1 MAVYTKTAMSSNNKL
16 IIKVL
21 LLLSMVETCFGT
33 RAHQPRYEHER
44 HFFDLTHPYDERMPV
59 KEDAT
64 PLELSPSQQDEG
76 NGAR

>member
-1 MAVYTKTAMSSNNKL
+1 MARHTKTVMSLNKKL
-16 IIKVL
+16 IFKVFC
-21 LLLSMVETCFGT
+21 LLSIVVTCFGN

-59 KEDAT
+59 KENVA
-64 PLELSPSQQDEG
+64 PLELIPNHQDEG

>member
-1 MAVYTKTAMSSNNKL
+1 MAVFTKTVMSSNKKL
-16 IIKVL
+16 IINVL
-21 LLLSMVETCFGT
+21 LLLSIVETCFGT

-59 KEDAT
+59 KEET
-64 PLELSPSQQDEG
+64 SPLELSPSHQDEG